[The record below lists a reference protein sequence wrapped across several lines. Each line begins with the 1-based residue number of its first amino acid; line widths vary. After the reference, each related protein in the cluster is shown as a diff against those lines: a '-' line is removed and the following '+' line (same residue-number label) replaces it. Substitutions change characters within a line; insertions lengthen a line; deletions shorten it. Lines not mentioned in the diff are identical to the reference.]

1 MYAKAPNIK
10 FSRHILATAQQKTG
24 QSLRE
29 FLQNL
34 QSLSKDC
41 NFRAVTGE
49 EYRQEMVRDSFIN
62 GLTSTSIC
70 QRLLEN
76 RELDLQKAFAQASA
90 LEMAQRHSQAYE
102 KDSGVQVMSVP
113 PGLSNEASLQHGH
126 NTQGSLATV
135 NKPCFFCGGTTLHL
149 RKNCPACNSICFKRQ
164 KKRHFSAV
172 LQE

>member
-1 MYAKAPNIK
+1 MDKVVKPDRLSLDPDSPQAFEQWKHWIKTLENYFEALAEIRGEGLAANKLRILISLVDSKVFDFIEDCDTYEDAIDQLKNMYVKAPNII
-10 FSRHILATAQQKTG
+10 FARHILATAQQKTG

-76 RELDLQKAFAQASA
+76 
-90 LEMAQRHSQAYE
+90 
-102 KDSGVQVMSVP
+102 
-113 PGLSNEASLQHGH
+113 
-126 NTQGSLATV
+126 
-135 NKPCFFCGGTTLHL
+135 
-149 RKNCPACNSICFKRQ
+149 
-164 KKRHFSAV
+164 
-172 LQE
+172 